1 MLIPM
6 VDSFLLRRR
15 FWIMGTVLTLSCM
28 LLCLGS
34 GCWLL
39 YTAWVR
45 GQRNNA
51 ALRSSLIGESLLAR
65 IAPSRNKFNG
75 YARWAAQTLPLIL
88 EHQKSYHRV
97 SYILIW
103 KSDGTVVF
111 LARKKNDTFILD
123 SRFMDHTLDPTHW
136 PSPNGNAMTI
146 RLLRRLPW
154 SKGTLSY
161 VDTTLPLVWPR
172 VTAYLSIGYPVAL
185 FTSHFFQDE
194 RRPLLILAAIDILGG
209 LLMAVL
215 IYFIKRGFDK
225 SRSQYARTLLAR
237 TSLLSERGM
246 LASVLAHEVRS
257 PLTALRFNLHFM
269 RGLLDSPNN
278 PGAPE
283 RHRELLHSCER
294 EVRRLDLMLDDFL
307 TRTQIVGEARDASLN
322 TVVTEALDFLRPALA
337 SQDIRVI
344 THLDSANPHVPISSD
359 ELRQVLL
366 NLCTN
371 AQEAMPRSGT
381 LVISTMAEPENAVL
395 LVRDN
400 GNGIAPEVQERMF
413 DPFFTTK
420 PRGSG
425 LGLAL
430 VRRVVTGGGGGVF
443 FESEVK
449 RGTTFRIVLP
459 RISSSPALSAVIAP
473 ERDETPESSP
483 AVNDQPTRSAQ
494 QD

>member
-1 MLIPM
+1 MLIAM

-15 FWIMGTVLTLSCM
+15 FWIMGTVLTLGSM
-28 LLCLGS
+28 LLCLG
-34 GCWLL
+34 GGYWLL
-39 YTAWVR
+39 YTTWVS
-45 GQRNNA
+45 GQRKNA

-65 IAPSRNKFNG
+65 IAPSHNKFNG
-75 YARWAAQTLPLIL
+75 YALWAAQTLPLIL
-88 EHQKSYHRV
+88 EHQKSYHSV

-111 LARKKNDTFILD
+111 LARKKHHTFILD

-136 PSPNGNAMTI
+136 PSPNGNSMAI
-146 RLLRRLPW
+146 RVIRRLPW
-154 SKGTLSY
+154 SNGTLRY
-161 VDTTLPLVWPR
+161 VDTTLPLIWPR

-185 FTSHFFQDE
+185 FTSQFFHDE
-194 RRPLLILAAIDILGG
+194 RRPLLILVAIDLLGG
-209 LLMAVL
+209 VFMAMLVF
-215 IYFIKRGFDK
+215 FIKRGFDK

-278 PGAPE
+278 DPS
-283 RHRELLHSCER
+283 RHAELLHSCER

-307 TRTQIVGEARDASLN
+307 SRTQIVGPARDASLN

-371 AQEAMPRSGT
+371 AQEAMHRSGT
-381 LVISTMAEPENAVL
+381 LVISTMAEPESAVL

-400 GNGIAPEVQERMF
+400 GNGIPPEVQERMF

-420 PRGSG
+420 PHGSG

-430 VRRVVTGGGGGVF
+430 VRRVVTGAGGGVF

-459 RISSSPALSAVIAP
+459 RTSLSSALSAVTVP
-473 ERDETPESSP
+473 EKDKNPGASP
-483 AVNDQPTRSAQ
+483 AVKDQTTRPVGHQ
-494 QD
+494 